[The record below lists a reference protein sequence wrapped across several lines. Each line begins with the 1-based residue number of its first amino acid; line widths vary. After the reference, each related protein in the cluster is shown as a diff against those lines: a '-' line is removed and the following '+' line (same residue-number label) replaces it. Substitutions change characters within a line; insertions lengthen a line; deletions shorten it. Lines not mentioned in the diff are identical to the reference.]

1 MTMLKR
7 LFDFYLNA
15 SLHIGLAILALT
27 HITEIILKIPSQ
39 KNLDMVVFFGAVL
52 GYNVLKY
59 VDVFTRNRQWIS
71 RNPMIILVS
80 FLAFLTACYYFF
92 QLETTTQLAFIG
104 IGVIICFYPF
114 LRKFGLLKMFLVSF
128 CISLITVGIPFL
140 MIKSVSVDCYLTF
153 TQRFLIV
160 VSLLIPFEIYDS
172 KTDDPTLLT
181 LPQQFGIRPTKIFGM
196 LLVIPFLLLE
206 FFKTNPSYSVLIVSI
221 IAVLFIHFS
230 SVHRSKYYT
239 SFWVESVPIFWWLL
253 LCMI

>member
-27 HITEIILKIPSQ
+27 NITEIILKIPSQ
-39 KNLDMVVFFGAVL
+39 INLNIVVFFAAVV

-59 VDVFTRNRQWIS
+59 VDVFTRNRQWMY
-71 RNPMIILVS
+71 RNPMIIIVSVSS
-80 FLAFLTACYYFF
+80 FLVACFYFF
-92 QLETTTQLAFIG
+92 KLETVTQLAFIG

-114 LRKFGLLKMFLVSF
+114 LRKYGLLKMFLVSF
-128 CISLITVGIPFL
+128 CIAVITVGIPAL
-140 MIKSVSVDCYLTF
+140 MTTPVTIDCYLTLV
-153 TQRFLIV
+153 QRFLIV

-172 KTDDPTLLT
+172 KTDDPMLRT
-181 LPQQFGIRPTKIFGM
+181 LPQQFGIHPTKIFGM

-206 FFKTNPSYSVLIVSI
+206 FFKTNPSYSVLLVSI
-221 IAVLFIHFS
+221 ITVLFIHFS
-230 SVHRSKYYT
+230 SVRKSKYYT

-253 LCMI
+253 LSMI

>member
-1 MTMLKR
+1 MSIAKR

-27 HITEIILKIPSQ
+27 NITEFSLKIPSQ
-39 KNLDMVVFFGAVL
+39 LNLNMVVFFGAVV

-59 VDVFTRNRQWIS
+59 VDVLTRNRQWIS
-71 RNPMIILVS
+71 RNSMIILAS

-92 QLETTTQLAFIG
+92 QLETKTQLAFIG
-104 IGVIICFYPF
+104 IGVIIFFYPF

-140 MIKSVSVDCYLTF
+140 MIKSVSIDCYLTF
-153 TQRFLIV
+153 IQRFLIV

-181 LPQQFGIRPTKIFGM
+181 LPQQCGIRPTKILGM

-221 IAVLFIHFS
+221 ITVLFIHFS
-230 SVHRSKYYT
+230 SDHISKYYT